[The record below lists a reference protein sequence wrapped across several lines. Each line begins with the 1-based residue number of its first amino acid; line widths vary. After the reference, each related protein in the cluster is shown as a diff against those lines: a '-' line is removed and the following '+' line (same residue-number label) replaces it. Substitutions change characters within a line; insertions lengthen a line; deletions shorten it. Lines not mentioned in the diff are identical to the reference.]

1 MHLRKRVVVAAAALA
16 CLTAGSVPVGV
27 AAAPAAG
34 WSCGPYTLMGYYEAP
49 APVGYTS
56 TNGTAYIDSHGQV
69 IVIGSVTYKRVS
81 TTTLRVKSSTAV
93 AGWTDV
99 VLKSG
104 NPRIDIQYTNTAN
117 TLRVRNFFQIG
128 TTNGWL
134 GLHYTV
140 CIPAT

>member
-1 MHLRKRVVVAAAALA
+1 MNLKHRVLGASVALA
-16 CLTAGSVPVGV
+16 CFMAASLPVAV
-27 AAAPAAG
+27 AAAPATG

-49 APVGYTS
+49 VPVGETA
-56 TNGTAYIDSHGQV
+56 TNGTAYIDGNGQV
-69 IVIGSVTYKRVS
+69 IVIGSVTYKRVAS
-81 TTTLRVKSSTAV
+81 TTLRVKSSTAV

-104 NPRIDIQYTNTAN
+104 ERIDIQYTNSAN

-128 TTNGWL
+128 KTNGWL

-140 CIPAT
+140 CVPAT